1 MFGLQALDIALGLI
15 LVYLI
20 LSLICTATNELI
32 AGLFKLRARNLVQAV
47 QNLLRDS
54 KGADLGETFFDH
66 PLIKSLYKEGSRP
79 SYIPPPTFTLALLDL
94 IAPGSTESTNPLAKV
109 RQQLKKLPANSDI
122 RRTLELLISD
132 SDNKLD
138 KLRSNLESWF
148 SDAMERASGWYKRK
162 TQVTV
167 LILSVIITAALNAD
181 TTQIAK
187 ALSNAPALREALV
200 AQAQEFAKQPSPG
213 IEAATSTAAVTRRAE
228 KSKGNAAA
236 EASPAERIEQNIEQL
251 QQLGLPLGWNQW
263 PRDRGEWVNKATGLL
278 LTTLAVSLG
287 APFWFDLLQKVVNI
301 RAAGAL
307 PRATEPAKAG
317 KS

>member
-32 AGLFKLRARNLVQAV
+32 AGLFKLRARNLVQAL

-54 KGADLGETFFDH
+54 KGTDLGRKFFDH
-66 PLIKSLYKEGSRP
+66 PLVKSLYREGSRP
-79 SYIPPPTFTLALLDL
+79 SYIPPPTFALALLDL
-94 IAPGSTESTNPLAKV
+94 VAPGSTGSANPIAKV
-109 RQQLKKLPANSDI
+109 KQQLKKLPANSDM
-122 RRTLELLISD
+122 RRTLELLVSD

-138 KLRSNLESWF
+138 KLRSNLEAWF
-148 SDAMERASGWYKRK
+148 SDAMERAAGWYKRK

-167 LILSVIITAALNAD
+167 LIVSVIITIAANAD

-187 ALSNAPALREALV
+187 ALSNDPALRGALV
-200 AQAQEFAKQPSPG
+200 AQAQEFARETPG
-213 IEAATSTAAVTRRAE
+213 TGQTEAP
-228 KSKGNAAA
+228 KGGAGAN
-236 EASPAERIEQNIEQL
+236 ASPAERIEQNIQQL

-263 PRDRGEWVNKATGLL
+263 PRDRGEWVNKTIGLL
-278 LTTLAVSLG
+278 LTALAVSLG
-287 APFWFDLLQKVVNI
+287 APFWFDLLKKVVNI
-301 RAAGAL
+301 RAAGGL
-307 PRATEPAKAG
+307 PGAAAPAKAG